1 MNFVTALLRSS
12 KGHNAMRVIID
23 RLTKSGH
30 FIPFRVGLSTETL
43 ANRYIQEIIRLNGV
57 PMSIVSDRDT
67 RFLSNFWNNLQTSL
81 EAS

>member
-23 RLTKSGH
+23 RLTKSAH

-43 ANRYIQEIIRLNGV
+43 ADRYIQEIIRLNGV
-57 PMSIVSDRDT
+57 PMSIVSDRET